1 MFLSSIILI
10 MIKVN
15 GLAID
20 QCVASLISQRIP
32 YKWTIDVPEE
42 VETLDLGGEIVIVQA
57 L

>member
-1 MFLSSIILI
+1 MFLSSLTLV

-32 YKWTIDVPEE
+32 YKWTIDAPEE
-42 VETLDLGGEIVIVQA
+42 VETLDLGYI
-57 L
+57 